1 MPDPSSPS
9 PSSESIPQPHSSPM
23 SALRTLMSRR
33 SAVWDRNTFKSDDL
47 NIGNGTDIAAVVR
60 DPGLMS
66 MNPHSAMMD
75 RAQSPAE
82 HMAHV
87 YLVVLENR
95 DALRLLTLSQEYR
108 IPETLKT
115 TCKDYAWA
123 YVLSPTI
130 LLYKSKSGPA
140 NVLAA
145 MRQLNVSNLPPS
157 SETGRVDVVLE
168 VIKKGMTDAH
178 HNVKEKITLSV
189 KNSASLYRDIAA
201 LTQACIGCSKAK
213 PMAALFVRIAFLRWQ
228 VAQHPTSNM
237 DKFWDKV
244 DEALNKY
251 RTEFKTAIELNDAFS
266 TIYEEDQR
274 TYGEPDLV
282 SHPQVAVRDLD
293 QWLLIVHGVAGH
305 SGASVPAVATPT
317 IA

>member
-1 MPDPSSPS
+1 MPSASTLTAIMSDPSSPS

-23 SALRTLMSRR
+23 SALRTLMSCR
-33 SAVWDRNTFKSDDL
+33 SAVWDRNTFESDDL

-75 RAQSPAE
+75 R
-82 HMAHV
+82 
-87 YLVVLENR
+87 
-95 DALRLLTLSQEYR
+95 
-108 IPETLKT
+108 T

-123 YVLSPTI
+123 YVLSPTV
-130 LLYKSKSGPA
+130 LSYKSKSGPA
-140 NVLAA
+140 NILAA
-145 MRQLNVSNLPPS
+145 MQQLNVSNLLSS

-168 VIKKGMTDAH
+168 VIKKWMTDAH
-178 HNVKEKITLSV
+178 HNIKEKITSSV
-189 KNSASLYRDIAA
+189 KNSASPYRDIAA

-213 PMAALFVRIAFLRWQ
+213 PMAALFVCIAFLRWQ

-251 RTEFKTAIELNDAFS
+251 RTEFKTAIELNNAFS

-282 SHPQVAVRDLD
+282 SHPQVAVQDLD
-293 QWLLIVHGVAGH
+293 QWLLIVHSVAGR
-305 SGASVPAVATPT
+305 SGASVPAIATPT